1 MKYLTFIRHA
11 KSSWTEH
18 GLSDHDRPL
27 NPRGQRDAPRMA
39 EWLSQSIQAPELIIC
54 STALR
59 AQQTAD
65 AFQTALKI
73 EHNKFIDEPRLYM
86 AGMQEWIEVLQDSLA
101 RPEPMAFVSHNP
113 GITQIINWLCDEDI
127 LNVPTCGIAIVAIPE
142 DLQRFDSGLGTLLE
156 YQTPK
161 TLR

>member
-1 MKYLTFIRHA
+1 MKHITFIRHA
-11 KSSWTEH
+11 KSSWSEH

-27 NPRGQRDAPRMA
+27 NHRGQRDAPVMA
-39 EWLSQSIQAPELIIC
+39 EWLSQIDQPPELIIC

-59 AQQTAD
+59 AQQTAE
-65 AFQTALKI
+65 AFQTALDLDQT
-73 EHNKFIDEPRLYM
+73 NFIDEPRLYM

-101 RPEPMAFVSHNP
+101 RSEPMAFFSHNP

-127 LNVPTCGIAIVAIPE
+127 LNVPTCGVAIVGIPE
-142 DLQRFDSGLGTLLE
+142 ELKRFDSGLGTLLE
-156 YQTPK
+156 YKTPK